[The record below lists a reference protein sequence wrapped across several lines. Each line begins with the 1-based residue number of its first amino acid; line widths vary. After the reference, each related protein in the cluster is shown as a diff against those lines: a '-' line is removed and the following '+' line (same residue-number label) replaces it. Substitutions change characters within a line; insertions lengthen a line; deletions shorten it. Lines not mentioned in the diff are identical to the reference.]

1 MGRCHPEVLSTD
13 VWTSTDKGLQVR
25 IRLGYLLKK
34 VLDIRSGEFGR
45 DLMKSFNCQEDA
57 TTVDM
62 VEHAEMSVGF
72 NYNDWIIIEAT

>member
-1 MGRCHPEVLSTD
+1 LGRPSED
-13 VWTSTDKGLQVR
+13 
-25 IRLGYLLKK
+25 
-34 VLDIRSGEFGR
+34 DIGCPSGEFRR
-45 DLMKSFNCQEDA
+45 DLMKSFSCQEDA

>member
-45 DLMKSFNCQEDA
+45 DLMKSFSCQED
-57 TTVDM
+57 TTI
-62 VEHAEMSVGF
+62 VEWWSMQRCQLDLITMIG
-72 NYNDWIIIEAT
+72 